1 MVGSGATTRPFLL
14 TKCGRE
20 ARRAL
25 GRSAR
30 VSSVVRVTTV
40 PPSAAP
46 APEPISPVQAA
57 ALRDGV
63 LPPVEQVRPG
73 IWTFAVPFRFGVPE
87 ATLVYV
93 VEGSDGSLA
102 LIDPGWS
109 VDGGLDEVRAALSA
123 IGRSLD
129 DVSLVAVTHLHA
141 DHLGAAAAI
150 RRATGARVAMHELEV
165 DALERERT
173 DAVRNDADIATWGLP
188 PELHDGVVAAWGSGR
203 RIGLGRSE
211 APYADLLL
219 ADGDVL
225 PIPGRTIRTLW
236 TPGHTA
242 GHVCF
247 VDEADGL
254 LFTGDHVLPRI
265 NSGIGLGGRTATNPL
280 GDYLASLGRLD
291 VHAGLE
297 VCPGHEYRFA
307 DVVARAQTLA
317 RHREERSR
325 HVAEALDLLDGP
337 TLFEVAAR
345 VPFSGGIESMTG
357 FLLASALTQT
367 AFHAE
372 LLGRSGEVRPA

>member
-1 MVGSGATTRPFLL
+1 M
-14 TKCGRE
+14 
-20 ARRAL
+20 
-25 GRSAR
+25 
-30 VSSVVRVTTV
+30 TTV
-40 PPSAAP
+40 PPPAAP
-46 APEPISPVQAA
+46 APEPISAVQAA
-57 ALRDGV
+57 ALRARV
-63 LPPVEQVRPG
+63 LPPVEEVRPG
-73 IWTFAVPFRFGVPE
+73 IWTLAVPFRFGVPD

-109 VDGGLDEVRAALSA
+109 ADGSLAELRGALDS

-141 DHLGAAAAI
+141 DHLGAAAAV
-150 RRATGARVAMHELEV
+150 RRASGARVAMHGLEV
-165 DALERERT
+165 DALHRERT
-173 DAVRNDADIATWGLP
+173 DAVANDAEIATWGLP
-188 PELHDGVVAAWGSGR
+188 TELRAGVVAAWGSGR
-203 RIGLGRSE
+203 RIGLGQTSE
-211 APYADLLL
+211 PFADVLLD
-219 ADGDVL
+219 DGDVL

-247 VDEADGL
+247 VDEPDGL

-265 NSGIGLGGRTATNPL
+265 NSGIGLGGRTDTNPL
-280 GDYLASLGRLD
+280 GDYLASLRRLD
-291 VHAGLE
+291 EHADLE
-297 VCPGHEYRFA
+297 VCPGHEYRFR
-307 DVVARAQTLA
+307 DVVGRARTLA

-325 HVAEALDLLDGP
+325 HVARALDALDRP

-372 LLGRSGEVRPA
+372 LLGRADEIRPA

>member
-20 ARRAL
+20 APLAL
-25 GRSAR
+25 GGSAR

-73 IWTFAVPFRFGVPE
+73 IWTFAVPFRFGVPD
-87 ATLVYV
+87 ATLVYA

-109 VDGGLDEVRAALSA
+109 ADGGLDEVRAALSA
-123 IGRSLD
+123 IDRSLD

-150 RRATGARVAMHELEV
+150 RRATGARVAMHGLEV
-165 DALERERT
+165 EALDRERA
-173 DAVRNDADIATWGLP
+173 DAVQNDADIATWGLP

-291 VHAGLE
+291 VYAGLE
-297 VCPGHEYRFA
+297 VCPGHEYRFT
-307 DVVARAQTLA
+307 DVVARARTLT

-325 HVAEALDLLDGP
+325 HVAEALDVLDRP

-372 LLGRSGEVRPA
+372 LLGRSDEIRPA

>member
-1 MVGSGATTRPFLL
+1 MVGSGATTRPFLF

-20 ARRAL
+20 APLTL
-25 GRSAR
+25 GGSAR
-30 VSSVVRVTTV
+30 VSRVVRVTTV

-73 IWTFAVPFRFGVPE
+73 IWTFAVPFRFGVPD
-87 ATLVYV
+87 ATLVYA
-93 VEGSDGSLA
+93 VEGADGSLA

-109 VDGGLDEVRAALSA
+109 ADGEVDEVRDALSA

-141 DHLGAAAAI
+141 DHLGVAAAI
-150 RRATGARVAMHELEV
+150 RRATGARVAMHGLEV
-165 DALERERT
+165 EALDRERT
-173 DAVRNDADIATWGLP
+173 DAVQNDADIATWGLP
-188 PELHDGVVAAWGSGR
+188 QHLHDGVVAAWGSGR

-211 APYADLLL
+211 APFADLLL

-280 GDYLASLGRLD
+280 GDYLASLRQLD
-291 VHAGLE
+291 PYAGLE
-297 VCPGHEYRFA
+297 VCPGHEYRFT

-325 HVAEALDLLDGP
+325 HVAEALDVLDRP

-357 FLLASALTQT
+357 FLLASALAQT

-372 LLGRSGEVRPA
+372 LLGRSDEIRPA

>member
-20 ARRAL
+20 APLTL
-25 GRSAR
+25 GGSAR

-73 IWTFAVPFRFGVPE
+73 IWTFAVPFRFGVPD
-87 ATLVYV
+87 ATLVYA
-93 VEGSDGSLA
+93 VEGADGSLA

-109 VDGGLDEVRAALSA
+109 ADGGVDEVRAALSA
-123 IGRSLD
+123 IDRSLD

-150 RRATGARVAMHELEV
+150 RRATGARVAMHGLEV
-165 DALERERT
+165 EALDRERT
-173 DAVRNDADIATWGLP
+173 DAVQNDADIATWGLP
-188 PELHDGVVAAWGSGR
+188 QHLHDGVVAAWGSGR

-219 ADGDVL
+219 ADGDGL

-280 GDYLASLGRLD
+280 GDYLSSLGRLD
-291 VHAGLE
+291 VYAGLE
-297 VCPGHEYRFA
+297 VCPGHEYRFT

-325 HVAEALDLLDGP
+325 HVAEALDVLDRP

-345 VPFSGGIESMTG
+345 VPFSGGIDSMTG

-372 LLGRSGEVRPA
+372 LLGRSDEIRPA

>member
-20 ARRAL
+20 APLAL
-25 GRSAR
+25 GGSAR

-73 IWTFAVPFRFGVPE
+73 IWTFAVPFRFGVPD
-87 ATLVYV
+87 ATLVYA
-93 VEGSDGSLA
+93 VEGVDGSLA

-109 VDGGLDEVRAALSA
+109 ADGGVDEVRAALSA
-123 IGRSLD
+123 IDRSLD

-150 RRATGARVAMHELEV
+150 RRATGARVAMHGLEV
-165 DALERERT
+165 EALDRERA
-173 DAVRNDADIATWGLP
+173 DAVQNDADIATWGLP

-291 VHAGLE
+291 VYAGLE
-297 VCPGHEYRFA
+297 VCPGHEYRFT
-307 DVVARAQTLA
+307 DVVARARTLT

-325 HVAEALDLLDGP
+325 HVAEALDVLDRP

-372 LLGRSGEVRPA
+372 LLGRSDEIRPA

>member
-20 ARRAL
+20 ARLAL
-25 GRSAR
+25 SGSAR

-73 IWTFAVPFRFGVPE
+73 IWTFAVPFRFGVPD

-93 VEGSDGSLA
+93 VEGADGSLA

-109 VDGGLDEVRAALSA
+109 ADGGVDEVRDALSA

-150 RRATGARVAMHELEV
+150 RRATGARVAMHGLEV
-165 DALERERT
+165 ESLDRERT
-173 DAVRNDADIATWGLP
+173 DAVQNDADIATWGLP
-188 PELHDGVVAAWGSGR
+188 QHLHDGVVAAWGSGR

-280 GDYLASLGRLD
+280 GDYLASLRQL
-291 VHAGLE
+291 HPYAGLE
-297 VCPGHEYRFA
+297 VCPGHEYRFT

-325 HVAEALDLLDGP
+325 HVAEALDVLDRP

-372 LLGRSGEVRPA
+372 LLGRSDEIRPA

>member
-1 MVGSGATTRPFLL
+1 MR
-14 TKCGRE
+14 GRE
-20 ARRAL
+20 ARITP
-25 GRSAR
+25 GRSASVGR
-30 VSSVVRVTTV
+30 VAGVTTV
-40 PPSAAP
+40 PPPAAP

-73 IWTFAVPFRFGVPE
+73 IWTLAVPFRFGVPD

-102 LIDPGWS
+102 VIDPGWS
-109 VDGGLDEVRAALSA
+109 ADGGLAELRDGLAA
-123 IGRSLD
+123 IGRTLD

-150 RRATGARVAMHELEV
+150 RRATGARVAMHGLEV
-165 DALERERT
+165 RALERERA
-173 DAVRNDADIATWGLP
+173 DAERNDADIATWGLP
-188 PELHDGVVAAWGSGR
+188 EHLLAGVVEAWGSGR
-203 RIGLGRSE
+203 RIGMGRIE
-211 APYADLLL
+211 APYADVLLE
-219 ADGDVL
+219 DGDLL
-225 PIPGRTIRTLW
+225 PISGRTIRTLW
-236 TPGHTA
+236 TPGHTS

-254 LFTGDHVLPRI
+254 LFSGDHVLPRI
-265 NSGIGLGGRTATNPL
+265 NSGIGLGGRTGTNPL
-280 GDYLASLGRLD
+280 GDYLASLARLGPYAD
-291 VHAGLE
+291 LE
-297 VCPGHEYRFA
+297 VCPGHEYRFR
-307 DVVARAQTLA
+307 DVVTRAQTLA

-325 HVAEALDLLDGP
+325 HVAAALDALDSP

-367 AFHAE
+367 AFHAD
-372 LLGRSGEVRPA
+372 LLGRADEVRPA

>member
-20 ARRAL
+20 ARLAL
-25 GRSAR
+25 GRTAR
-30 VSSVVRVTTV
+30 VSRVVRVTTV

-73 IWTFAVPFRFGVPE
+73 IWTFAVPFRFGVPD
-87 ATLVYV
+87 ATLVYA

-109 VDGGLDEVRAALSA
+109 ADGGVDEVRAALSA
-123 IGRSLD
+123 LDRSLD

-150 RRATGARVAMHELEV
+150 RRATGARVAMHGLEV
-165 DALERERT
+165 EALDRERT
-173 DAVRNDADIATWGLP
+173 DAVQNDVDIATWGLP
-188 PELHDGVVAAWGSGR
+188 QHLHDGVVAAWGSGR

-291 VHAGLE
+291 GYAALE
-297 VCPGHEYRFA
+297 VCPGHEYRFT

-325 HVAEALDLLDGP
+325 HVAEALDVLDRP

-372 LLGRSGEVRPA
+372 LFGRSDEIRPA

>member
-1 MVGSGATTRPFLL
+1 M
-14 TKCGRE
+14 
-20 ARRAL
+20 
-25 GRSAR
+25 
-30 VSSVVRVTTV
+30 TTV

-73 IWTFAVPFRFGVPE
+73 IWTFAVPFRFGVPD

-93 VEGSDGSLA
+93 VEGADGSLA

-109 VDGGLDEVRAALSA
+109 ADGGLDEVRAALSA

-150 RRATGARVAMHELEV
+150 RRATGARVAMHGLEV
-165 DALERERT
+165 DTLDRERT
-173 DAVRNDADIATWGLP
+173 DAVQNDADIATWGLP

-247 VDEADGL
+247 VDEPGGL

-291 VHAGLE
+291 VYAGLE
-297 VCPGHEYRFA
+297 ACPGHEYRFA

-325 HVAEALDLLDGP
+325 HVAEALDLLDRP

-345 VPFSGGIESMTG
+345 VPYSGGIESMTG

>member
-20 ARRAL
+20 APLAL
-25 GRSAR
+25 GGSAR

-73 IWTFAVPFRFGVPE
+73 IWTFAVPFRFGVPD
-87 ATLVYV
+87 ATLVYA

-109 VDGGLDEVRAALSA
+109 ADGGLDEVRAALSA
-123 IGRSLD
+123 IDRSLD

-150 RRATGARVAMHELEV
+150 RRATGARVAMHGLEV
-165 DALERERT
+165 EALDRERA
-173 DAVRNDADIATWGLP
+173 DAVQNDADIATWGLP

-280 GDYLASLGRLD
+280 GDYLASIGRLD
-291 VHAGLE
+291 VYAGLE
-297 VCPGHEYRFA
+297 VCPGHEYRFT
-307 DVVARAQTLA
+307 DVVTRARTLT

-325 HVAEALDLLDGP
+325 HVAEALDVLDRP

-372 LLGRSGEVRPA
+372 LLGRSDEIRPA

>member
-20 ARRAL
+20 ARLAL
-25 GRSAR
+25 GGSAR

-73 IWTFAVPFRFGVPE
+73 IWTFAVPFRFGVPD
-87 ATLVYV
+87 ATLVYA

-109 VDGGLDEVRAALSA
+109 ADGGLDEVRAALSA

-150 RRATGARVAMHELEV
+150 RRATGARVAMHGLEV
-165 DALERERT
+165 EALDRERA
-173 DAVRNDADIATWGLP
+173 DAVQNDADIATWGLP
-188 PELHDGVVAAWGSGR
+188 PDLHDGVVAAWGSGR

-242 GHVCF
+242 GHLCF

-291 VHAGLE
+291 VYAGLE
-297 VCPGHEYRFA
+297 VCPGHEYRFT
-307 DVVARAQTLA
+307 DVVARARTLT

-325 HVAEALDLLDGP
+325 HVAEALDVLDRP

-372 LLGRSGEVRPA
+372 LLGRSDEIRPA

>member
-1 MVGSGATTRPFLL
+1 M
-14 TKCGRE
+14 
-20 ARRAL
+20 
-25 GRSAR
+25 
-30 VSSVVRVTTV
+30 SSVTTV
-40 PPSAAP
+40 PPPATP

-73 IWTFAVPFRFGVPE
+73 IWTFAVPFRSGVPD

-102 LIDPGWS
+102 VIDPGWTA
-109 VDGGLDEVRAALSA
+109 DGGLRELRDGLGA

-150 RRATGARVAMHELEV
+150 RRATGARVAMHGLEV
-165 DALERERT
+165 AALEHERADAERT
-173 DAVRNDADIATWGLP
+173 DADIATWGV
-188 PELHDGVVAAWGSGR
+188 PEHLLAGMVEAWGSGR
-203 RIGLGRSE
+203 RVGMGRIE

-219 ADGDVL
+219 ADGDLL

-236 TPGHTA
+236 TPGHTT

-265 NSGIGLGGRTATNPL
+265 NSGIGLGGRSDTNPL
-280 GDYLASLGRLD
+280 GDHLASLARLEPYAD
-291 VHAGLE
+291 LE
-297 VCPGHEYRFA
+297 VCPGHEYRFR
-307 DVVARAQTLA
+307 DVVSRARTLA

-325 HVAEALDLLDGP
+325 HVAAALDALDHP
-337 TLFEVAAR
+337 TLFDVASR

-367 AFHAE
+367 AFHVD
-372 LLGRSGEVRPA
+372 LLGRAGEVRRV

>member
-20 ARRAL
+20 ARITR
-25 GRSAR
+25 GRSDR

-73 IWTFAVPFRFGVPE
+73 IWTFAVPFRFGVPD

-93 VEGSDGSLA
+93 VEGADGSLA

-109 VDGGLDEVRAALSA
+109 ADGGLDEVRAALSA

-150 RRATGARVAMHELEV
+150 RRATGARVAMHGLEV
-165 DALERERT
+165 DTLDRERT
-173 DAVRNDADIATWGLP
+173 DAVQNDADIATWGLP

-247 VDEADGL
+247 VDEPGGL

-291 VHAGLE
+291 VYAGLE
-297 VCPGHEYRFA
+297 ACPGHEYRFA

-325 HVAEALDLLDGP
+325 HVAEALDLLDRP

-345 VPFSGGIESMTG
+345 VPYSGGIESMTG